1 MVIDF
6 EGNEVRAI
14 QMYGGKRIRVNGTVN
29 SIDILKDGRI
39 TLTFHSPA
47 MGYAHTRC
55 YFNKSQSSRL
65 AELRGGQEAIVEGT
79 VRGFSDS
86 LRGYVEMENCIVP

>member
-1 MVIDF
+1 
-6 EGNEVRAI
+6 
-14 QMYGGKRIRVNGTVN
+14 MYGGKRIRINGTVN
-29 SIDILKDGRI
+29 SIEILKDGRI

-65 AELRGGQEAIVEGT
+65 AELKGGQEAIVEGT
-79 VRGFSDS
+79 VRGFSVDPAK
-86 LRGYVEMENCIVP
+86 GYVDLENCVVP